1 MGDKTLVMVNGPSLL
16 GVNLELVMRRF
27 RFLASNQTLS
37 PFAKGLKPLRE
48 RADMTC
54 RANLCAARASL
65 QAAERVFRRDST
77 VGMGVSAMTE
87 GRAWGSYPI
96 MR

>member
-1 MGDKTLVMVNGPSLL
+1 MVNGSSHL
-16 GVNLELVMRRF
+16 GANFGLMMRHF
-27 RFLASNQTLS
+27 RFLASSQTLS
-37 PFAKGLKPLRE
+37 PLMKGLKPLQERE
-48 RADMTC
+48 DMTC
-54 RANLCAARASL
+54 RANSWVARASL

-77 VGMGVSAMTE
+77 AGMEVSAITE